1 MKLGVIVGT
10 TRQNRKTLQ
19 QAKWVFNNAKQLDG
33 VEAELVDLRDYPMP
47 FFDEPLSPRYNPDRK
62 IDPKAVPWLKKLES
76 FDAYIFVTPEYNHSV
91 PGVLKNAL
99 DYVTWE
105 IQRKPA

>member
-33 VEAELVDLRDYPMP
+33 VAAVGREPNGQTSHGQRQCRKFEALV
-47 FFDEPLSPRYNPDRK
+47 
-62 IDPKAVPWLKKLES
+62 KAVLS
-76 FDAYIFVTPEYNHSV
+76 QRDAWYRTGGRTIGFGP
-91 PGVLKNAL
+91 
-99 DYVTWE
+99 
-105 IQRKPA
+105 